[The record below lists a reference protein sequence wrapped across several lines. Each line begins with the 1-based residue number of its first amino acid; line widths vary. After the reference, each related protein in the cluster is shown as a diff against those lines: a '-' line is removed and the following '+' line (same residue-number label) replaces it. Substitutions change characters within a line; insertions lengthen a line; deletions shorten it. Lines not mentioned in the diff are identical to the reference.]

1 MSAGN
6 RKKRAQDRL
15 LDILIV
21 DDDPMIRLLLQG
33 GINAER
39 FSVSV
44 TDSGS
49 DAIAMCVANPFDFV
63 ILDYRMPGKSG
74 LDVASA
80 LHLQKIPFIMLSAF
94 ADETIVQRAARFG
107 AFGYLVKPVTPK
119 QVELA
124 IDTALARAGEIGNL
138 VRAAEVSGVV
148 GIAVGLVM
156 VSYGLSRMRALEK
169 LRLFCRPRNR
179 TLKEVSL
186 EITNHIEL
194 HLDAGS
200 QKSSCDA
207 LDEYLKNTNKI

>member
-1 MSAGN
+1 MTADNS
-6 RKKRAQDRL
+6 KKRAQDRL

-49 DAIAMCVANPFDFV
+49 DAIAMCDANPFDFV

-74 LDVASA
+74 LDVAST
-80 LHLQKIPFIMLSAF
+80 LHRQQIPFIMLSAF
-94 ADETIVQRAARFG
+94 ADETVVQRAARFG
-107 AFGYLVKPVTPK
+107 ALGYLVKPVTPK

-124 IDTALARAGEIGNL
+124 IDTALARASEIGNL
-138 VRAAEVSGVV
+138 VRAAEVSGIV

-156 VSYGLSRMRALEK
+156 VTYGISRMRALEK
-169 LRLFCRPRNR
+169 LRSFCRPRNR

-186 EITNHIEL
+186 EITNLFEL
-194 HLDAGS
+194 HLDAGG
-200 QKSSCDA
+200 QKSPCDA
-207 LDEYLKNTNKI
+207 LEKYLEKTD

>member
-1 MSAGN
+1 
-6 RKKRAQDRL
+6 
-15 LDILIV
+15 
-21 DDDPMIRLLLQG
+21 
-33 GINAER
+33 
-39 FSVSV
+39 
-44 TDSGS
+44 
-49 DAIAMCVANPFDFV
+49 
-63 ILDYRMPGKSG
+63 
-74 LDVASA
+74 
-80 LHLQKIPFIMLSAF
+80 
-94 ADETIVQRAARFG
+94 
-107 AFGYLVKPVTPK
+107 VKPVTPK

-156 VSYGLSRMRALEK
+156 VSYGLSKMRALEK

-186 EITNHIEL
+186 EITNHFEL

-200 QKSSCDA
+200 QKSPCDA

>member
-1 MSAGN
+1 MPADNS
-6 RKKRAQDRL
+6 KKRVPDRL

-33 GINAER
+33 GINADR

-44 TDSGS
+44 TESGS
-49 DAIAMCVANPFDFV
+49 DAIAMCDANPFDFV

-74 LDVASA
+74 LDVAST
-80 LHLQKIPFIMLSAF
+80 LHRQKIPFIMLSAF

-107 AFGYLVKPVTPK
+107 ALGYLVKPVTPK

-138 VRAAEVSGVV
+138 VRAVEVSGIV

-156 VSYGLSRMRALEK
+156 VSYGISRMRALEK
-169 LRLFCRPRNR
+169 LRSFCRPRNR

-186 EITNHIEL
+186 EITNLFEL
-194 HLDAGS
+194 HLDTGS
-200 QKSSCDA
+200 QKSPCDA
-207 LDEYLKNTNKI
+207 LEDYLKSTDKI

>member
-1 MSAGN
+1 MPADNS
-6 RKKRAQDRL
+6 KKRVPDRL

-33 GINAER
+33 GINADR

-49 DAIAMCVANPFDFV
+49 DAIAMCDANPFDFV

-74 LDVASA
+74 LDVAST
-80 LHLQKIPFIMLSAF
+80 LHRQKIPFIMLSAF
-94 ADETIVQRAARFG
+94 SDETIVQRAARFG
-107 AFGYLVKPVTPK
+107 ALGYLVKPVTPK

-138 VRAAEVSGVV
+138 VRAVEVSGIV

-156 VSYGLSRMRALEK
+156 VSYGISRMRALEK
-169 LRLFCRPRNR
+169 LRSFCRPRNR

-186 EITNHIEL
+186 EITNLFEL
-194 HLDAGS
+194 HLDTGS
-200 QKSSCDA
+200 QKSPCDA
-207 LDEYLKNTNKI
+207 LEDYLKSTDKI

>member
-1 MSAGN
+1 MRADKT
-6 RKKRAQDRL
+6 KKAVENRL

-49 DAIAMCVANPFDFV
+49 DAIAMCTANPFDLV

-74 LDVASA
+74 LDVAST
-80 LHLQKIPFIMLSAF
+80 LHRQKIPFIMLSAF
-94 ADETIVQRAARFG
+94 ADETVMQRAARFG
-107 AFGYLVKPVTPK
+107 ALGYLVKPATPK

-124 IDTALARAGEIGNL
+124 IDTALARASEIGNL
-138 VRAAEVSGVV
+138 VRAVEVSGVV

-156 VSYGLSRMRALEK
+156 VSCGLSRMAALEK

-186 EITNHIEL
+186 EITNLFEL
-194 HLDAGS
+194 HFDADS
-200 QKSSCDA
+200 QKLPCDV
-207 LDEYLKNTNKI
+207 LNEYLEDVNKT

>member
-1 MSAGN
+1 MPADNS
-6 RKKRAQDRL
+6 KKRVPDRL

-33 GINAER
+33 GINADR

-49 DAIAMCVANPFDFV
+49 DAIAMCDANPFDFV

-74 LDVASA
+74 LDVAST
-80 LHLQKIPFIMLSAF
+80 LHRQKIPFIMLSAF

-107 AFGYLVKPVTPK
+107 ALGYLVKPVTPK

-124 IDTALARAGEIGNL
+124 MDTALARAGEIGNL
-138 VRAAEVSGVV
+138 VRAAEVSGIV

-156 VSYGLSRMRALEK
+156 VSYGISRMRALEK
-169 LRLFCRPRNR
+169 LRSFCRPRNR

-186 EITNHIEL
+186 EITNLFEL
-194 HLDAGS
+194 HLDTGS
-200 QKSSCDA
+200 QKSPCDA
-207 LDEYLKNTNKI
+207 LEEYLKSTDKI

>member
-1 MSAGN
+1 MPADNS
-6 RKKRAQDRL
+6 KKRVPDRL

-33 GINAER
+33 GINADR

-44 TDSGS
+44 TESGS
-49 DAIAMCVANPFDFV
+49 DAIAMCDANPFDFV

-80 LHLQKIPFIMLSAF
+80 LHRQKIPFIMLSAF

-107 AFGYLVKPVTPK
+107 ALGYLVKPVTPK

-138 VRAAEVSGVV
+138 VRAAEVSGIV

-156 VSYGLSRMRALEK
+156 VSYGISRMRALEK
-169 LRLFCRPRNR
+169 LRSFCRPRNR

-186 EITNHIEL
+186 EITNLIEL
-194 HLDAGS
+194 HIDTGS
-200 QKSSCDA
+200 QKSPCDA
-207 LDEYLKNTNKI
+207 LEEYLKGTDKI

>member
-1 MSAGN
+1 MPADNS
-6 RKKRAQDRL
+6 KKRTQDRL

-49 DAIAMCVANPFDFV
+49 DAIAMCDANSFDFV
-63 ILDYRMPGKSG
+63 VLDYRMPGKSG

-80 LHLQKIPFIMLSAF
+80 LHRQKIPFIMLSAF
-94 ADETIVQRAARFG
+94 ADETIMQRAARFG
-107 AFGYLVKPVTPK
+107 ALGYLVKPVTPK

-124 IDTALARAGEIGNL
+124 IDTALVRFGEIGHL
-138 VRAAEVSGVV
+138 SRAVEVSGVV

-156 VSYGLSRMRALEK
+156 VTYGLSRMRALEK
-169 LRLFCRPRNR
+169 LRLFCRPRNK

-186 EITNHIEL
+186 EVINLFEL

-207 LDEYLKNTNKI
+207 LEEYLKNTDKI

>member
-1 MSAGN
+1 MPADNS
-6 RKKRAQDRL
+6 KKRVPDRL

-33 GINAER
+33 GINADR

-49 DAIAMCVANPFDFV
+49 DAIAMCDANPFDFV

-74 LDVASA
+74 LDVAST
-80 LHLQKIPFIMLSAF
+80 LHRQQIPFIMLSAF
-94 ADETIVQRAARFG
+94 VDETVVQRAARFG
-107 AFGYLVKPVTPK
+107 ALGYLVKPVTPK

-138 VRAAEVSGVV
+138 VRAVEVSGIV

-156 VSYGLSRMRALEK
+156 VSYGISRMRALEK
-169 LRLFCRPRNR
+169 LRSFCRPRNR

-186 EITNHIEL
+186 EITNLFEL
-194 HLDAGS
+194 HLDTGS
-200 QKSSCDA
+200 QKSPCDA
-207 LDEYLKNTNKI
+207 LEEYLKSTDKI

>member
-1 MSAGN
+1 MPADNS
-6 RKKRAQDRL
+6 KKRVPDRL

-33 GINAER
+33 GINADR

-49 DAIAMCVANPFDFV
+49 DAIAMCDANPFDFV

-74 LDVASA
+74 LDVAST
-80 LHLQKIPFIMLSAF
+80 LHRQKTPFIMLSAF

-107 AFGYLVKPVTPK
+107 ALGYLVKPVTPK

-138 VRAAEVSGVV
+138 VRAAEVSGIV

-156 VSYGLSRMRALEK
+156 VSYGISRMRALEK
-169 LRLFCRPRNR
+169 LRSFCRPRNR

-186 EITNHIEL
+186 EITNLFEL
-194 HLDAGS
+194 HLDTGS
-200 QKSSCDA
+200 QKSPCDA
-207 LDEYLKNTNKI
+207 LEEYLKSTDKI

>member
-1 MSAGN
+1 MPADNS
-6 RKKRAQDRL
+6 KKRVPDRL

-33 GINAER
+33 GINADR

-44 TDSGS
+44 TESGS
-49 DAIAMCVANPFDFV
+49 DAIAMCDFV

-74 LDVASA
+74 LDVAST
-80 LHLQKIPFIMLSAF
+80 LHRQKIPFIMLSAF
-94 ADETIVQRAARFG
+94 SDETIVQRAARFG
-107 AFGYLVKPVTPK
+107 ALGYLVKPVTPK

-138 VRAAEVSGVV
+138 VRAVEVSGIV

-156 VSYGLSRMRALEK
+156 VSYGISRMRALEK
-169 LRLFCRPRNR
+169 LRSFCRPRNR

-186 EITNHIEL
+186 EITNLFEL
-194 HLDAGS
+194 HLDTGS
-200 QKSSCDA
+200 QKSPCDA
-207 LDEYLKNTNKI
+207 LEDYLKSTDKI

>member
-1 MSAGN
+1 MPADNS
-6 RKKRAQDRL
+6 KKRVRDRL

-21 DDDPMIRLLLQG
+21 DDDPMIGLLLQG

-44 TDSGS
+44 TESGS
-49 DAIAMCVANPFDFV
+49 DAIAMCDANPFDFV
-63 ILDYRMPGKSG
+63 ILDYRMPGTSG
-74 LDVASA
+74 LDVAST
-80 LHLQKIPFIMLSAF
+80 LHRQQIPFIMLSAF
-94 ADETIVQRAARFG
+94 ADETIVQRAAGFG
-107 AFGYLVKPVTPK
+107 ALGYLVKPVTPK

-186 EITNHIEL
+186 EITNHFEL

-200 QKSSCDA
+200 QKSPCDA

>member
-1 MSAGN
+1 MPADNS
-6 RKKRAQDRL
+6 KKTVPDRL

-33 GINAER
+33 GINADR

-44 TDSGS
+44 TESGS
-49 DAIAMCVANPFDFV
+49 DAIAMCDANPFDFV

-74 LDVASA
+74 LDVAST
-80 LHLQKIPFIMLSAF
+80 LHRQKIPFIMLSAF

-107 AFGYLVKPVTPK
+107 ALGYLVKPVTPK

-138 VRAAEVSGVV
+138 VRAAEVSGIV

-156 VSYGLSRMRALEK
+156 VSYGISRMRSLEK
-169 LRLFCRPRNR
+169 LRSFCRPRNR

-186 EITNHIEL
+186 EITNLFEL
-194 HLDAGS
+194 HLDTGS
-200 QKSSCDA
+200 QKSPCDA
-207 LDEYLKNTNKI
+207 MEDYLKSTDKI

>member
-1 MSAGN
+1 MPADNS
-6 RKKRAQDRL
+6 KKRTQDRL

-49 DAIAMCVANPFDFV
+49 DAIAMCDANSFDFV
-63 ILDYRMPGKSG
+63 VLDYRMPGKSG

-80 LHLQKIPFIMLSAF
+80 LHQQKIPFIMLSAF
-94 ADETIVQRAARFG
+94 ADETTMQRAARFG
-107 AFGYLVKPVTPK
+107 ALGYLVKPVTPK

-124 IDTALARAGEIGNL
+124 IDTALVRFGEIGHL
-138 VRAAEVSGVV
+138 SRAVEVSGVV

-156 VSYGLSRMRALEK
+156 VTYGLSRMRALEK

-186 EITNHIEL
+186 EVINLFEL

-207 LDEYLKNTNKI
+207 LEEYLKNTDKI

>member
-1 MSAGN
+1 MRADKT
-6 RKKRAQDRL
+6 KKAVENRL

-49 DAIAMCVANPFDFV
+49 DAIAMCIANPFDLV

-74 LDVASA
+74 LDVAST
-80 LHLQKIPFIMLSAF
+80 LHRQKIPFIMLSAF
-94 ADETIVQRAARFG
+94 ADETVMQRAARFG
-107 AFGYLVKPVTPK
+107 ALGYLVKPATPK

-124 IDTALARAGEIGNL
+124 IDTALARASEIGNL
-138 VRAAEVSGVV
+138 VRAVEVSGVV

-156 VSYGLSRMRALEK
+156 VSCGLSRMAALEK

-186 EITNHIEL
+186 EITNLFEL
-194 HLDAGS
+194 HFDAGS
-200 QKSSCDA
+200 QKLPC
-207 LDEYLKNTNKI
+207 

>member
-1 MSAGN
+1 V
-6 RKKRAQDRL
+6 

-107 AFGYLVKPVTPK
+107 ALGYLVKPVTPK

-124 IDTALARAGEIGNL
+124 IDTALIRFSEIGNL
-138 VRAAEVSGVV
+138 SRAVEVSGVV

-156 VSYGLSRMRALEK
+156 VTYALSRMRALEK

-186 EITNHIEL
+186 EVINLFEL
-194 HLDAGS
+194 HLGDGS
-200 QKSSCDA
+200 QKSPCDA
-207 LDEYLKNTNKI
+207 LEEYLKNTDKN